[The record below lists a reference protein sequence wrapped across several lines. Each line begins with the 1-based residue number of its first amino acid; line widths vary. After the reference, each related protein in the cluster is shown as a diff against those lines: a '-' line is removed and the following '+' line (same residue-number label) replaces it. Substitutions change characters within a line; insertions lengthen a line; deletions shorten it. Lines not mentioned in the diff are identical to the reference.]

1 MENFSFCAVFVVCHL
16 VLISTILLLPEL
28 DDGNKRQ
35 KEIITVQKMKFF
47 IKDFFSKC
55 DQIRTKVRIW
65 SHLLKKSLIDKFIF

>member
-55 DQIRTKVRIW
+55 DRIL
-65 SHLLKKSLIDKFIF
+65 SF